1 MESFYCIK
9 CGSLLKPEAT
19 KCSKCKL
26 DMSNFIDSADLLTT
40 STMVYREVVEKRGKT
55 KVRETWESN
64 EVNPQGQY
72 RDFSTAKFLAVL
84 SVVIGLIWFFVPN
97 NPNDNSSEDKRPAS
111 AVEEQEE
118 SNIEAAENLVKENIE
133 RQDSCFSTRTFNGDD
148 PENARTICMARFPT
162 SIEWALSKNHEA
174 EQSCYETRVFNGD
187 NPINAR
193 SVCLSRYPIR

>member
-19 KCSKCKL
+19 KCSRCKL
-26 DMSNFIDSADLLTT
+26 EMANLIDSAHLLTT

-84 SVVIGLIWFFVPN
+84 SVVMGLIWFFVPN
-97 NPNDNSSEDKRPAS
+97 NPNDNSSENNRPES
-111 AVEEQEE
+111 AVQEQKENRIDLAE
-118 SNIEAAENLVKENIE
+118 KLVKANIEY
-133 RQDSCFSTRTFNGDD
+133 QDRCFNTRTFNGDD
-148 PENARTICMARFPT
+148 PENARAICIAKWPT